1 MMGAEAVMA
10 KQQGAALLIVL
21 FIVALAATIA
31 ADMALNLMVQV
42 QKSTNIQQHQQSKW
56 YAYGA
61 EELARKVL
69 IEVKKDQADV
79 VHLGQI
85 WAQEPQP
92 YPVDNGYIKLAMS
105 DLHGCLNLNALAEPS
120 SNEDKNN
127 NEGKNPAHRALLFL
141 LQNIEELGNE
151 ESEETLADS
160 VYDWIDEDSITTRSG
175 AEEDE
180 YMSLSTP
187 YLTANNLLSSVSELR
202 VIKGFNP
209 LVLEKLLPYVC
220 VIPGYTGLKLN
231 VNTIKSEQALLLSAI
246 VPELSQSAAEAAISA
261 RPEKGYEKV
270 ADFLEELTK
279 QGAKDVGKIES
290 LLSVNSEHFQ
300 LVAQAFFNER
310 RFSMT
315 SILEVKDSQ
324 VTVLAR
330 KFGGVQ

>member
-1 MMGAEAVMA
+1 MI

-31 ADMALNLMVQV
+31 ADMTLNLMVQV

-69 IEVKKDQADV
+69 IEVKKDNAEV

-85 WAQEPQP
+85 WAQEPEP
-92 YPVDNGYIKLAMS
+92 YPVDNGYLKLGMQ
-105 DLHGCLNLNALAEPS
+105 DLHACLNLNALAEPKTTT
-120 SNEDKNN
+120 SNPST
-127 NEGKNPAHRALLFL
+127 PAPATNSRQKAHEALLYL

-160 VYDWIDEDSITTRSG
+160 VYDWVDKDSITTRSG

-180 YMSLSTP
+180 YMSLTTP
-187 YLTANNLLSSVSELR
+187 YLAANTLLSSLSELR

-209 LVLEKLLPYVC
+209 IVLEKLQPYVC
-220 VIPGYTGLKLN
+220 VIPDYTELLIN
-231 VNTIKSEQALLLSAI
+231 VNTIKPEQALLLSAI
-246 VPELSQSAAEAAISA
+246 VEDLSLSGAEAVIAA
-261 RPEKGYEKV
+261 RPEKGFEKV
-270 ADFLEELTK
+270 ADFEAELTK
-279 QGAKDVGKIES
+279 NGGKNVNTVIS
-290 LLSVNSEHFQ
+290 LFSVNSEHFQ

-315 SILEVKDSQ
+315 SILAVKDSQ